1 MTSRI
6 KKATTHVVQNE
17 SLLFEHSRPGRVG
30 YSVPRLDVPEIPT
43 DEAIDPSLLRSDDLD
58 GMPEL
63 SEVDVIRHFTR
74 LSTWN
79 YCIDHGLYPLGS
91 CTMKYN
97 PRINERVARLE
108 GFAALH
114 PLTPPALAQGALEI
128 INQLEQGLIKITGL
142 DAVTTQPAAG
152 AQGEMTGI
160 MMVKAA
166 LTERGSP
173 RKKVLIPDS
182 AHGTN
187 PASAAM
193 CGYTV
198 ETVPSDANGGTNL
211 EELNRHMN
219 EDVAAFMLTNP
230 NTLGKFE
237 QNIKD
242 ICRIVHEKGGFVYM
256 DGANMNALV
265 GVAKPA
271 SFGIDVMH
279 LNLHKTFSTPHGG
292 GGPGAGPVAVTRELE
307 PYLPFPRVVRRTDDR
322 LALEFDLPK
331 SIGRVRAF
339 FGNFGVLVRA
349 LSYILTHGDTGLREA
364 TETAVLNANY
374 IAHHLKD
381 TYEVPYPGRVMHEV
395 VFSDKRQ
402 LKHGVRNSDISK
414 RLIDYGFYPPTMS
427 FPLIVSGALMV
438 EPTETE
444 SREEL
449 DLFIEAMK
457 AIDAEAAEDP
467 EILKHAPHTTRVGRL
482 DEVAAARK
490 PVLKWT
496 SKSSSETQSRG
507 TTSSESGR

>member
-1 MTSRI
+1 MNKTVSRI
-6 KKATTHVVQNE
+6 KKATTHTTQNE
-17 SLLFEHSRPGRVG
+17 GLLFEESRAGRAG
-30 YSVPRLDVPEIPT
+30 YSIPALDVPARDTEELV
-43 DEAIDPSLLRSDDLD
+43 DKSLLREDDLE

-63 SEVDVIRHFTR
+63 SEVNVIRHFTR

-79 YCIDHGLYPLGS
+79 YGVDTGMYPLGS

-97 PRINERVARLE
+97 PRINERVARIE

-114 PLTPPALAQGALEI
+114 PLMPAPLAQGALEI
-128 INQLEQGLIKITGL
+128 IRRLEECLAQITGL
-142 DAVTTQPAAG
+142 AAVTTQPAAG
-152 AQGEMTGI
+152 AQGELTGI
-160 MMVKAA
+160 MMIRAA
-166 LTERGSP
+166 LAERGNP

-187 PASAAM
+187 PASAVIS
-193 CGYTV
+193 GYTV
-198 ETVPSDANGGTNL
+198 ETVPSNSDGITDIDKLRGM
-211 EELNRHMN
+211 MN
-219 EDVAAFMLTNP
+219 EDVAALMLTNP

-237 QNIKD
+237 QNIEEV
-242 ICRIVHEKGGFVYM
+242 CRIVHEQGGFVYM

-292 GGPGAGPVAVTRELE
+292 GGPGAGPVAVTEELE
-307 PYLPFPRVVRRTDDR
+307 PYLPFPRVTRVDDR
-322 LALEFDLPK
+322 LALDFDRPK
-331 SIGRVRAF
+331 SVGRVRAYL
-339 FGNFGVLVRA
+339 GNFGVLVRA
-349 LSYILTHGDTGLREA
+349 LSYILTHGDEGLREA

-381 TYEVPYPGRVMHEV
+381 VYEIAYPGSLMHEV
-395 VFSDKRQ
+395 IFSDKRQ
-402 LKHGVRNSDISK
+402 TRYGVRNADIAK

-427 FPLIVSGALMV
+427 FPLIVPGAIMV

-449 DLFIEAMK
+449 DLFIDAMK
-457 AIDAEAAEDP
+457 SIDEEAAEDP
-467 EILKHAPHTTRVGRL
+467 EILKHAPHTTKVGRL

-490 PVLKWT
+490 PVLRWRPEPEDNLDKGRA
-496 SKSSSETQSRG
+496 ETA
-507 TTSSESGR
+507 